1 MLHSGYSQSFKKDEN
16 LEITACK
23 TSEGG
28 DTMINT
34 DLLIAELTEE
44 AAITRRVLER
54 VPEEKLSWTP
64 HPKSMSLGQL
74 ALHVAVIPGALA
86 EFLSE
91 LTRETPSF
99 SIPEGTTPLSEIL
112 LALNKS
118 EATALAKLSAWGKD
132 DLLAEWKMTQGTK
145 TIITAPRIKMVR
157 ALMLNHWYH
166 HRGQLGLSPS
176 TRRTRPFGVW
186 SECRRVHFG

>member
-1 MLHSGYSQSFKKDEN
+1 MNK
-16 LEITACK
+16 
-23 TSEGG
+23 
-28 DTMINT
+28 T

-74 ALHVAVIPGALA
+74 ALHVALIPGSLA

-99 SIPEGTTPLSEIL
+99 SFPEATSLSEIL

-132 DLLAEWKMTQGTK
+132 DLVAEWKLTQGTQ

-157 ALMLNHWYH
+157 SLMLNHWYH
-166 HRGQLGLSPS
+166 HRGQLVVYLRLLGVPVPS
-176 TRRTRPFGVW
+176 VYGPSADESISGEPRLTEPIF
-186 SECRRVHFG
+186 